1 MSPTFPRMAGRPPAP
16 RLASRLPSGAAIAF
30 SAALCGLVLS
40 GCSGQQ
46 IERDFG
52 LVRDAPDEY
61 TVTTRAPLSMPPDA
75 QLVAPQ
81 PGAPRPQ
88 EQSTRTQALETLAPD
103 VALQGA
109 GGSDSP
115 GQASLVQSAAANAGA
130 PTGAGRGELDRPGTG
145 FVNELM
151 FWKGGQAGS
160 VVDADAEKRRL
171 QENAALGRSPTDG
184 ATPTVKVSK
193 PGFFDS
199 LF

>member
-1 MSPTFPRMAGRPPAP
+1 MSPTFPRTPGRPVAS
-16 RLASRLPSGAAIAF
+16 RLASAAAVAL
-30 SAALCGLVLS
+30 SAAFCGFTLS
-40 GCSGQQ
+40 GCTGQQ
-46 IERDFG
+46 IQRDFG

-109 GGSDSP
+109 NGSGSP
-115 GQASLVQSAAANAGA
+115 GQTALVQNAAANAAA
-130 PTGAGRGELDRPGTG
+130 PTGAGHGELDRPGAG

-160 VVDADAEKRRL
+160 VVDAEAEKRRL

>member
-1 MSPTFPRMAGRPPAP
+1 MPPTSP
-16 RLASRLPSGAAIAF
+16 RLLVCPSRLAFTAAI
-30 SAALCGLVLS
+30 ALCGLGLS
-40 GCSGQQ
+40 ACSGEQ
-46 IERDFG
+46 IERNFG

-75 QLVAPQ
+75 RLAAPQ

-109 GGSDSP
+109 SGSNSP
-115 GQASLVQSAAANAGA
+115 GQSALVQSAANAAAA
-130 PTGAGRGELDRPGTG
+130 PTGAGRGELDRPGAG

-171 QENAALGRSPTDG
+171 EENAALGRPPTVG

-193 PGFFDS
+193 PG